1 MRQVEVEGENVAA
14 DDGFA
19 EYLNEYAGCGR
30 CNRNVSSNTNGN
42 RGDNKAAQP
51 A

>member
-1 MRQVEVEGENVAA
+1 VRGVEVEGEGVAA
-14 DDGFA
+14 HDGFA